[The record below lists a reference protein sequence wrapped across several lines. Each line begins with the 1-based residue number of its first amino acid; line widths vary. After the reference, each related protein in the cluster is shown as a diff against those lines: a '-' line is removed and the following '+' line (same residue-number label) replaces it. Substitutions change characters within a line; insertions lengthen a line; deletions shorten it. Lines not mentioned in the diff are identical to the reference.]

1 MKKRNLFNELMEGFA
16 AIEAA
21 RRGEMQIKKIR
32 VELNPPSAVQAKVL
46 PNPPRKK
53 NRVH

>member
-1 MKKRNLFNELMEGFA
+1 MKKRSLFNELMEGFA
-16 AIEAA
+16 AIDAE
-21 RRGEMQIKKIR
+21 RRGELKIKKIR
-32 VELNPPSAVQAKVL
+32 VELNPQKTVQAKVL